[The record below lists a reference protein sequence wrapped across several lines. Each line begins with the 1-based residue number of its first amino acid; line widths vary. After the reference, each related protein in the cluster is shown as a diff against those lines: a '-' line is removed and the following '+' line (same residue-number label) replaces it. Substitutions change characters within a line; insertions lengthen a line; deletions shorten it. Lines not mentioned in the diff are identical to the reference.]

1 VRSFDREAAGALDT
15 EPELVLY
22 RVAQESLT
30 KVVRHAQA
38 TRAEVDVHCTGTSVV
53 LSVTDDGRGL
63 GSTPPRLDG
72 GVRGMRERVTVGGRL
87 ELEQLDPHGVRVT
100 LRLPAMVRS

>member
-1 VRSFDREAAGALDT
+1 
-15 EPELVLY
+15 
-22 RVAQESLT
+22 
-30 KVVRHAQA
+30 
-38 TRAEVDVHCTGTSVV
+38 
-53 LSVTDDGRGL
+53 VTDDGRGL